1 MTYEK
6 RFRLSVVVK
15 YESAAPLSAVDNEST
30 RKLLQDY
37 IDYARDKFAEMPGI
51 SPKPIEVVVEPL
63 VPAVSLRERV
73 DMIAR
78 ALERQGFDVS

>member
-37 IDYARDKFAEMPGI
+37 VDYARDKFSEMPDGLQ
-51 SPKPIEVVVEPL
+51 PIEVVVEPL